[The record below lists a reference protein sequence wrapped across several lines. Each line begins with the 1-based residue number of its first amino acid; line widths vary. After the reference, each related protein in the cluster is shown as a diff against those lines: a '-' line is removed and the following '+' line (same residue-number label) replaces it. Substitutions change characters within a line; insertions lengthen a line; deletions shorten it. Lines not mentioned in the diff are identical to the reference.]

1 MSVDRLGIHEICDVV
16 LLFRNLTLKKNLH
29 FMSSGQ
35 DIGNHDSDTHQT
47 KAGDFGFDK
56 KYL

>member
-1 MSVDRLGIHEICDVV
+1 
-16 LLFRNLTLKKNLH
+16 
-29 FMSSGQ
+29 MSSGQ